1 MNQKTVITIGRQF
14 GSGGRE
20 IGRKLAEQLG
30 VPFYDKQ
37 LLVQAAKDSGIAQEV
52 LENYD
57 EAPTNSLLYSLSM
70 GAYSMGNMGAASF
83 NLPMNHKVFLAQF
96 DTIKR
101 LADQGGCVI
110 VGRCADYALMK
121 HPHRVSVF
129 VYADIKKRVDR
140 VAKYDNISPKE
151 AEERLMKADKKRASY
166 YNFFSS
172 KKWGAAESY
181 HLCLDSGVI
190 GVDNAVKLILDYAQM
205 KEPV

>member
-166 YNFFSS
+166 YNFFSN

>member
-181 HLCLDSGVI
+181 HLCLDSGAI

>member
-20 IGRKLAEQLG
+20 IGRKLAEELG

-37 LLVQAAKDSGIAQEV
+37 LLIQAAKDSGMAPEV

-70 GAYSMGNMGAASF
+70 GAYSMGNIGAASF
-83 NLPMNHKVFLAQF
+83 NLPLNHKVFLAQF

-101 LADQGGCVI
+101 LADEGGCVI

-140 VAKYDNISPKE
+140 VAKYENISPKE
-151 AEERLMKADKKRASY
+151 AEERLAKADKKRASY
-166 YNFFSS
+166 YNFFSN

-181 HLCLDSGVI
+181 HLCLDSGAI
-190 GVDNAVKLILDYAQM
+190 GVDNAVKLILDFAQM

>member
-20 IGRKLAEQLG
+20 IGRKLAEHLG

-70 GAYSMGNMGAASF
+70 GAYSMGNIGAASF
-83 NLPMNHKVFLAQF
+83 NLPLNHKVFLAQF

-140 VAKYDNISPKE
+140 VAKYENISPKE

-166 YNFFSS
+166 YNFFSN

-181 HLCLDSGVI
+181 HLCLDSGAI